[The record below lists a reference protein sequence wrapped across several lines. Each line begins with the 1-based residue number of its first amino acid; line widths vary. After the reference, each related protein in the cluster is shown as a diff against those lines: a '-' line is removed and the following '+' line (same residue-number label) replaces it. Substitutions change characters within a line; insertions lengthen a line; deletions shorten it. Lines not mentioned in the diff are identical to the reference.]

1 MTRMDCYIKQL
12 FLDRLQYSEFYMS
25 EEEVSLLH
33 KMIQEVYQNRT
44 YVQLDVEQ
52 RVDVIVQKYR
62 PTFHSISHA

>member
-25 EEEVSLLH
+25 EEEVSFLH
-33 KMIQEVYQNRT
+33 KMIQEVYQNRS

-62 PTFHSISHA
+62 PTFHSISHV

>member
-62 PTFHSISHA
+62 PTFHSISHV

>member
-12 FLDRLQYSEFYMS
+12 FLNRLQYSEFYMS

-62 PTFHSISHA
+62 PAFHDVSHT

>member
-1 MTRMDCYIKQL
+1 MTRMDFYIKQL

-62 PTFHSISHA
+62 PTFHSISHV